1 MLNLFRENDFRKF
14 IHLQKSF
21 SKVDS
26 FPYKIYRETLLIL
39 FKLEK
44 KKLELDTFLGI
55 IILIEIREEGKY
67 NMHSLPLIYYS
78 KSINE
83 KKSYK

>member
-1 MLNLFRENDFRKF
+1 MLNLSRENDFRKF
-14 IHLQKSF
+14 IHLEKSF

-44 KKLELDTFLGI
+44 KTGTRYFSGDNYTDRNPRRRKIQYAF
-55 IILIEIREEGKY
+55 
-67 NMHSLPLIYYS
+67 SA
-78 KSINE
+78 
-83 KKSYK
+83 SYLLF